1 MDARAAVS
9 PSSLTPSFPPPR
21 VAVVYTPRPGLFA
34 DLCLCV
40 DAQGLRILRAE
51 ISGAGALRA
60 YRFWVVDDET
70 AFKLEHAR
78 LNPISLAVRDAVVNQ
93 GAWQSVHGA
102 DAVKESGEAF
112 LRADA
117 PRHSLSLKA
126 SGASCAKNV
135 HPSLGFN
142 I

>member
-9 PSSLTPSFPPPR
+9 PSSLTPSFPTPR

-70 AFKLEHAR
+70 AFKLEHAH
-78 LNPISLAVRDAVVNQ
+78 LNPISLAIRDAVVKQ
-93 GAWQSVHGA
+93 GAWHSVHGA
-102 DAVKESGEAF
+102 DAVKTSGEAF
-112 LRADA
+112 LRVDA
-117 PRHSLSLKA
+117 PRHALSLRRVPSHAGPRTTA
-126 SGASCAKNV
+126 SAR
-135 HPSLGFN
+135 
-142 I
+142 